1 MTDTEYLAAF
11 RCVVMPIAK
20 AFNPQLVLVSAG
32 FDATEQ
38 HPKELGGYQVTPACF
53 GYMTKKLMSLADG
66 KVVLALEG
74 GYDLQSLC
82 DCAEV
87 CLRALLNKQVPPL
100 SERLLYAQPC
110 PEAVRDLNSVID
122 VQSKLLIKSLITFIS
137 FYLLCFLFAF
147 FLKKITGLY

>member
-20 AFNPQLVLVSAG
+20 AFNPQIVLVSAG

-38 HPKELGGYQVTPACF
+38 HPKELGGFRVTPACF

-87 CLRALLNKQVPPL
+87 CLRALLNKQVPPI
-100 SERLLYAQPC
+100 SERLLYTPPC
-110 PEAVRDLNSVID
+110 PEAIRDLNSVID
-122 VQSKLLIKSLITFIS
+122 VQSNKLES
-137 FYLLCFLFAF
+137 FF
-147 FLKKITGLY
+147 FL

>member
-1 MTDTEYLAAF
+1 MGKNVNIAWNSQLSPPMTDTEYLAAF

-20 AFNPQLVLVSAG
+20 AFNPQIVLVSAG

-38 HPKELGGYQVTPACF
+38 HPKELGGFRVTPACF

-87 CLRALLNKQVPPL
+87 CLRALLNKQVPPI
-100 SERLLYAQPC
+100 SERLLYTPPC

-122 VQSKLLIKSLITFIS
+122 VQSN
-137 FYLLCFLFAF
+137 
-147 FLKKITGLY
+147 KI